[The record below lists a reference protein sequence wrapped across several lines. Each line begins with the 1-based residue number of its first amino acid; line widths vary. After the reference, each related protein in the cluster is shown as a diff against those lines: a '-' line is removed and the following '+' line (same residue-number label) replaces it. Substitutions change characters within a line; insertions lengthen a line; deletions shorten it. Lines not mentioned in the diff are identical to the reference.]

1 MINTKKPR
9 RIFFEVLGGIGC
21 IFIGICG
28 KTVQD
33 KSFQTTKAVTGIA
46 KSAIVASEKIAI
58 VNLDTGIEKDGKT
71 IYYASKIIHYP
82 NSSYETTSLEEAKS
96 GVSKGRYAAY
106 IIIPSSFSESV
117 CSINSTPKQAVFD
130 YKINSYLNVKEREKM
145 IYEIMNFENEINT
158 NISYI
163 YVDAILKEVHN
174 LQDSAG
180 SIMKHDKEDLNAIQS
195 VSVDSLIHPVTFSE
209 LKMKKDP
216 IKEVD
221 LSSTEKKMQKSV
233 SDVEKNYNLALANGK
248 DSYKKLILKKDVVKQ
263 SLEKFKTQVDAYN
276 PFVDTKGASY
286 VTAGVES
293 LKNEVQGCNVDIISK
308 RKELND
314 NIIEEINQYA
324 GSNQIKLNTQQ
335 KEIQTG
341 IQTTVVSE
349 LQKSVDTYMSETN
362 QKVGQY
368 LQEQNTSITTGI
380 SEYTGN
386 LQLYLNN
393 SINSLSF
400 KNVIADIASANA
412 QKALQEANE
421 MRTGYYENM
430 AARKAA
436 EAYNSKIEELN
447 ETISDM
453 QDRMQAMEQI
463 IAMLYQNSMKP
474 EEPGVSEAPSEASKA
489 PGVSEAPSEEPG
501 VSEVPSA
508 TPIESQVPIVTEHS
522 ALILKRQGKNVML
535 EAQTP
540 IILNEISVTN
550 EPEPSA
556 LPSSKVTDKPEPSEK
571 PVNTEKPEVSSSP
584 KPTEEP
590 EVSSSPKPSE
600 GPEVSS
606 SPKPT
611 EEIEVSESPEPTE
624 EPKSQQ
630 ELIEEAV
637 TEFSELKTVF
647 SSLSKFEKETVPEEL
662 EEPNVSVSV
671 DGNSIQTDAISS
683 FVNLSQALDGTGSA
697 VLPPNIHLQYEPLK
711 FQLSSNSITYKVPE
725 FKLNNVTQVNTDKL
739 SKIEG
744 LYMLSPDRFTSVIQ
758 GGLVNQITERNKV
771 LQGEIA
777 TGMQAFVKEQNT
789 YQKSL
794 DQFDP
799 FSFVDKEQIK
809 TDLEAIGTELSNATL
824 NVNQT
829 SDEYRSY
836 VTDVVSLANENI
848 SNLQGDMT
856 KASEK
861 TEKNV
866 SNMLNQIQGKR
877 LKNSDTNVSL
887 LKGFTGKLG
896 FTRVGDLPHREAY
909 QFIINP
915 IRYETR

>member
-1 MINTKKPR
+1 MKWEVIDTKKPR
-9 RIFFEVLGGIGC
+9 RIFFEVIGGIGC

-33 KSFQTTKAVTGIA
+33 KGFQTTKAVTDIA

-58 VNLDTGIEKDGKT
+58 VNLDSGIEKNGKT
-71 IYYASKIIHYP
+71 IYYANKIIHYP

-130 YKINSYLNVKEREKM
+130 YKINSYLNAKEREKM
-145 IYEIMNFENEINT
+145 IYEIVNFENEINS

-180 SIMKHDKEDLNAIQS
+180 NIMKHDKEDLKVIQS

-209 LKMKKDP
+209 MKMKKDP

-221 LSSTEKKMQKSV
+221 LSSAEKKMQKSV
-233 SDVEKNYNLALANGK
+233 LAVEKNYNSALANGK
-248 DSYKKLILKKDVVKQ
+248 DRYKKLILKKDVVKQ
-263 SLEKFKTQVDAYN
+263 SLEQFKTQVDAYN
-276 PFVDTKGASY
+276 PFVDTRGASY

-293 LKNEVQGCNVDIISK
+293 LKQEVQSCNEDIVSK
-308 RKELND
+308 RKQLND
-314 NIIEEINQYA
+314 NIVEEINQYA
-324 GSNQIKLNTQQ
+324 DNNQIKLNTQH
-335 KEIQTG
+335 KEIQSG

-349 LQKSVDTYMSETN
+349 LQKSIDTYMVETN
-362 QKVGQY
+362 KKVDQY
-368 LQEQNTSITTGI
+368 LQEQNTTLTAEI
-380 SEYTGN
+380 SEYTGA
-386 LQLYLNN
+386 LQLHLNN
-393 SINSLSF
+393 EVNSLDF
-400 KNVIADIASANA
+400 KNVIADIACANA
-412 QKALQEANE
+412 QKALQKANE
-421 MRTGYYENM
+421 MRTGYYENW

-447 ETISDM
+447 EIITDM
-453 QDRMQAMEQI
+453 QVGMQAMEQI
-463 IAMLYQNSMKP
+463 ITMLHENSMQP
-474 EEPGVSEAPSEASKA
+474 EE
-489 PGVSEAPSEEPG
+489 
-501 VSEVPSA
+501 
-508 TPIESQVPIVTEHS
+508 
-522 ALILKRQGKNVML
+522 
-535 EAQTP
+535 
-540 IILNEISVTN
+540 
-550 EPEPSA
+550 
-556 LPSSKVTDKPEPSEK
+556 
-571 PVNTEKPEVSSSP
+571 TEKPDVTEEPEVSNSP

-590 EVSSSPKPSE
+590 EVSN
-600 GPEVSS
+600 

-611 EEIEVSESPEPTE
+611 EESEVSNSPKPTEEPEVSNSPEPTE
-624 EPKSQQ
+624 ESKSQQ

-637 TEFSELKTVF
+637 TEFSAMKTVF
-647 SSLSKFEKETVPEEL
+647 SSLSKFEKETVPEEM
-662 EEPNVSVSV
+662 EEPNVSVLI

-683 FVNLSQALDGTGSA
+683 FVTLLQALDATGRA
-697 VLPPNIHLQYEPLK
+697 VLPPKIHLEYEPLK
-711 FQLSSNSITYKVPE
+711 FQLNSTSITYKVPE

-744 LYMLSPDRFTSVIQ
+744 LYMLFPDRFTNVIQ
-758 GGLVNQITERNKV
+758 GGLINQITERNKV
-771 LQGEIA
+771 LHGEII
-777 TGMQAFVKEQNT
+777 TGMQAFVKEQHS

-824 NVNQT
+824 NANQT
-829 SDEYRSY
+829 SDEYRAY
-836 VTDVVSLANENI
+836 VTDVISLANENI
-848 SNLQGDMT
+848 SCLQGDMT
-856 KASEK
+856 KASKK

-866 SNMLNQIQGKR
+866 SNMLIQIQGKR

-896 FTRVGDLPHREAY
+896 FTRVGELPHREAY

-915 IRYETR
+915 IRYEIR

>member
-33 KSFQTTKAVTGIA
+33 KSFQTTKAVTDIA

-58 VNLDTGIEKDGKT
+58 VNLDAGIEKDGKT
-71 IYYASKIIHYP
+71 IYYANKIIQYP
-82 NSSYETTSLEEAKS
+82 NSSYDTTSLEEAKS
-96 GVSKGRYAAY
+96 GVAKGRYAAY

-130 YKINSYLNVKEREKM
+130 YKINSYLNAKEREKM

-174 LQDSAG
+174 LQDNAG
-180 SIMKHDKEDLNAIQS
+180 DIMKHDKEDLKAIQS
-195 VSVDSLIHPVTFSE
+195 VSVDSLIHPITFSE
-209 LKMKKDP
+209 MKMKKDP

-221 LSSTEKKMQKSV
+221 LSGAEKKMQKSV
-233 SDVEKNYNLALANGK
+233 LAVEKNYKSALANGK

-263 SLEKFKTQVDAYN
+263 SLEQFKTQADAYN
-276 PFVDTKGASY
+276 PFVDTKGNSY

-293 LKNEVQGCNVDIISK
+293 LKHEVQGCNTDIISK
-308 RKELND
+308 RKQLND
-314 NIIEEINQYA
+314 SIIEEMNQYA
-324 GSNQIKLNTQQ
+324 SSNQIKLNTQH

-349 LQKSVDTYMSETN
+349 LQKSVDTYMVETN
-362 QKVGQY
+362 QKAGQY
-368 LQEQNTSITTGI
+368 LQEQNTSISAGI
-380 SEYTGN
+380 SEYTGA
-386 LQLYLNN
+386 LQLHLNH
-393 SINSLSF
+393 SINSLGF
-400 KNVIADIASANA
+400 KNVIADIACANA
-412 QKALQEANE
+412 QKALQKANE
-421 MRTGYYENM
+421 MRTGYYENL

-436 EAYNSKIEELN
+436 EVYNSKIEELN
-447 ETISDM
+447 EIISDM

-463 IAMLYQNSMKP
+463 ISMLHQNSMQP
-474 EEPGVSEAPSEASKA
+474 EETKEPDVTEEPETSISPE
-489 PGVSEAPSEEPG
+489 PSEEPG
-501 VSEVPSA
+501 VSEVPSGTPE
-508 TPIESQVPIVTEHS
+508 TPIESQVPIVTEQS
-522 ALILKRQGKNVML
+522 ALLLRMQGKNEV
-535 EAQTP
+535 EESQIPAITD
-540 IILNEISVTN
+540 EIPVTN
-550 EPEPSA
+550 EPEISA
-556 LPSSKVTDKPEPSEK
+556 LPSSEVTDSPEPS
-571 PVNTEKPEVSSSP
+571 
-584 KPTEEP
+584 
-590 EVSSSPKPSE
+590 
-600 GPEVSS
+600 
-606 SPKPT
+606 
-611 EEIEVSESPEPTE
+611 E

-630 ELIEEAV
+630 ELIDEAV
-637 TEFSELKTVF
+637 TEFSEMKTVF
-647 SSLSKFEKETVPEEL
+647 SSLSKFEKQTVPEEM
-662 EEPNVSVSV
+662 EEPNVFVSV
-671 DGNSIQTDAISS
+671 DANSIQTNALSS
-683 FVNLSQALDGTGSA
+683 FVNLSQALDETGCA
-697 VLPPNIHLQYEPLK
+697 VLPPNIHLEYEPLK
-711 FQLSSNSITYKVPE
+711 FQLNSDSITYKVPE

-744 LYMLSPDRFTSVIQ
+744 FYMLSPDRFTSVIQ
-758 GGLVNQITERNKV
+758 GGLINQITERNKV

-777 TGMQAFVKEQNT
+777 TGMQAFVKKQHA

-809 TDLEAIGTELSNATL
+809 TDLDAIGLELSNAML

-829 SDEYRSY
+829 SGEYRSY

-848 SNLQGDMT
+848 SNLQGNMT

-866 SNMLNQIQGKR
+866 SNMLIQIQGKR